1 MRLQRGRRPP
11 ACTGFGGSGGDRR
24 GWCSSVCGPP
34 SSASAVVL
42 GPGLLCPVDV
52 SRVSAQ
58 CQLGEP
64 TQVWTLEKGKRRWAL
79 GGPASS
85 RTRGLGPGHRARD
98 TALDK
103 RVPGS
108 GSTAARVGFPGV
120 VVSGLGIPGLG
131 LSGRGLGGGV
141 LGGTYLPAGPGDPGA
156 QQQPQAGPVV
166 LPRGLDGDEDVF
178 GP

>member
-1 MRLQRGRRPP
+1 M
-11 ACTGFGGSGGDRR
+11 
-24 GWCSSVCGPP
+24 
-34 SSASAVVL
+34 
-42 GPGLLCPVDV
+42 DV

-108 GSTAARVGFPGV
+108 GKLWDAAWIFDYIKKC
-120 VVSGLGIPGLG
+120 LLNK
-131 LSGRGLGGGV
+131 
-141 LGGTYLPAGPGDPGA
+141 
-156 QQQPQAGPVV
+156 
-166 LPRGLDGDEDVF
+166 F
-178 GP
+178 

>member
-11 ACTGFGGSGGDRR
+11 AYTGFGGSGGDRR

-120 VVSGLGIPGLG
+120 VVSHYFAY
-131 LSGRGLGGGV
+131 LSICYKYFIILKSC
-141 LGGTYLPAGPGDPGA
+141 
-156 QQQPQAGPVV
+156 
-166 LPRGLDGDEDVF
+166 F
-178 GP
+178 GNINWFANCTRCYKPNQTIIFNGCIHTMFLFLVHSH